1 MEIELRATVLP
12 VSRIPFL
19 TKKIVKTH
27 VVKQGNPD
35 FHPQSAR
42 HFMKKEGHF

>member
-1 MEIELRATVLP
+1 MKIFLP

-19 TKKIVKTH
+19 AKELVKTG

-42 HFMKKEGHF
+42 NFMKKEGHF